1 MAREIPVRIRR
12 LSEQG
17 DDGPDLIAP
26 LAVMGILVALLGTT
40 CLPLWTAV
48 AMLVEGQPP
57 AMSDAPVTD
66 PSNLPATR
74 AALPPRVPAITLA
87 GVLVFF
93 CIAIL
98 GIVGGIGTILR
109 REWGRRVFIAYA
121 ALVLLYLITA
131 VYLRFRFGI
140 EGLTQTAP
148 TPSALTLSITC
159 VFGVLILVAVLMVK
173 ILRYFTQPAV
183 ARQFR

>member
-12 LSEQG
+12 LSDEG
-17 DDGPDLIAP
+17 DGGPDLIAP
-26 LAVMGILVALLGTT
+26 LAVLGILVALLGTT

-48 AMLVEGQPP
+48 AMLVEGQP
-57 AMSDAPVTD
+57 AAVSE
-66 PSNLPATR
+66 SGPAT
-74 AALPPRVPAITLA
+74 APTSAPATQPAPPRIPVITLA

-93 CIAIL
+93 GIAVL

-109 REWGRRVFIAYA
+109 REWGRRLFVAYA
-121 ALVLLYLITA
+121 ALVLLYLIAA

-140 EGLTQTAP
+140 EGLTRTAP

-159 VFGVLILVAVLMVK
+159 VFGVFIVAVVLMVK
-173 ILRYFTQPAV
+173 ILRYFTQPQV
-183 ARQFR
+183 ARQFH